1 MFTLKAE
8 NKRGRVIELTGNP
21 SYEVLSVTGLNPPN
35 ATVNMSAVANLDGK
49 FFNSS
54 KINERNVVITLKI
67 NQPVEGNRIA
77 IYDYFQAKQYIK
89 IYYSNDIRDVYAEGY
104 IDTMECDLFTENEVM
119 QISIMC
125 PNPFFKDV
133 KESRID
139 FSQVIDLLEF
149 LLSAPK
155 EGIALSELDLV
166 NRINIPTEHDT
177 GIIMTL
183 AATGYVQSPV
193 VYNVE
198 TRRAFRL
205 NLKME
210 PGDQIIV
217 NTNRGEKSV
226 LLFRSGGYTNIIN
239 YVSSN
244 PDWFQLETGD
254 NVFTYEA
261 QSGSE
266 HLTVSIIYRAVYEGV

>member
-21 SYEVLSVTGLNPPN
+21 SYEVMSVTGLNPPN

-54 KINERNVVITLKI
+54 KINERNVVIMLKI
-67 NQPVEGNRIA
+67 NQPVESNRIA

-125 PNPFFKDV
+125 PDPFFKDV
-133 KESRID
+133 KESRIV

-149 LLSAPK
+149 PISTPR

-183 AATGYVQSPV
+183 TATGYVQSPV
-193 VYNVE
+193 VYNAE

-205 NLKME
+205 NLRME

-217 NTNRGEKSV
+217 NTNKGEKSV
-226 LLFRSGGYTNIIN
+226 LLFRSGGYINIIN
-239 YVSSN
+239 YILSN
-244 PDWFQLETGD
+244 PDWFQLEAGD

-266 HLTVSIIYRAVYEGV
+266 HLTVSITYRAIYEGV